1 MIGEIFSPG
10 ARDLQA
16 RHVRDKITTHVGGI
30 VGPAGI
36 HRRTSFRRRR
46 YSWWRPSRAA
56 GPLGALTRPDQR
68 RDGLLASAV
77 AVDVASDWQTRFP
90 EAGDTWQMAHYN
102 FVPGNQTADSPCG
115 IVGDPDDFPNAS
127 NPPDQ
132 TFACSSDLTAYMSV
146 DWVRDHIWD
155 NGADPTGAPDTM
167 GVGAAIA
174 LSSSPPWDT

>member
-1 MIGEIFSPG
+1 
-10 ARDLQA
+10 
-16 RHVRDKITTHVGGI
+16 
-30 VGPAGI
+30 
-36 HRRTSFRRRR
+36 
-46 YSWWRPSRAA
+46 
-56 GPLGALTRPDQR
+56 
-68 RDGLLASAV
+68 V

-102 FVPGNQTADSPCG
+102 FVQGNQTADSPCG

-155 NGADPTGAPDTM
+155 NSADPTGAPDTM

-174 LSSSPPWDT
+174 HEFQSHHGTPDQRAVAFAVGYNTADISQCTLTLDQTLPMSS